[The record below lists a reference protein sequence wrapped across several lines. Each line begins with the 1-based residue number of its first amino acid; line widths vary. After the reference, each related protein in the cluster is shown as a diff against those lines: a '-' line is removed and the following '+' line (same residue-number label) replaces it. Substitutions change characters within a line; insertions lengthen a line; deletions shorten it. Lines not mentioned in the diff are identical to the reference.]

1 MNPVDH
7 TKTKQLLIN
16 FSRRSIRTD
25 NIILAM
31 QHAQKRGY
39 LVSDEKPTQFGSTV
53 ASYLGFNGE
62 LMDRMNYGS

>member
-7 TKTKQLLIN
+7 TKTKQLLIE

-25 NIILAM
+25 NIIVAM
-31 QHAQKRGY
+31 QNAQKQGY
-39 LVSDEKPTQFGSTV
+39 LASDEKPTQVGSTV
-53 ASYLGFNGE
+53 DSYLGFNRE

>member
-1 MNPVDH
+1 MNPFDH
-7 TKTKQLLIN
+7 TKTTQPLID

-31 QHAQKRGY
+31 QHAQKQRY
-39 LVSDEKPTQFGSTV
+39 LSSDEKPTQFGFLV
-53 ASYLGFNGE
+53 ASNLDFNKE

>member
-7 TKTKQLLIN
+7 TKTKQLLID

-31 QHAQKRGY
+31 QHAQKQGY
-39 LVSDEKPTQFGSTV
+39 AASDEKPTQFASTV
-53 ASYLGFNGE
+53 ASYLGFNRE
-62 LMDRMNYGS
+62 LMGWVNYGS

>member
-7 TKTKQLLIN
+7 TKTKQLLID

-31 QHAQKRGY
+31 QHAQKQGY
-39 LVSDEKPTQFGSTV
+39 LASDEKPTPFGSKV
-53 ASYLGFNGE
+53 ASYLGFNRE

>member
-7 TKTKQLLIN
+7 TKTKQLLID

-31 QHAQKRGY
+31 QHAQKQGY
-39 LVSDEKPTQFGSTV
+39 LASDEKPTQFGSTV
-53 ASYLGFNGE
+53 TSYLGFNRE

>member
-7 TKTKQLLIN
+7 TKTKQLLID

-25 NIILAM
+25 NIVLDM
-31 QHAQKRGY
+31 RHSQKQGY
-39 LVSDEKPTQFGSTV
+39 LAFDEKPTQFGSTFTG
-53 ASYLGFNGE
+53 YLGFNRE

>member
-7 TKTKQLLIN
+7 TKTKQLLID

-31 QHAQKRGY
+31 QHAQKQGY
-39 LVSDEKPTQFGSTV
+39 LTSNEKPAQFGSPV
-53 ASYLGFNGE
+53 ANYLGFNME
-62 LMDRMNYGS
+62 LMYRMNYGS

>member
-1 MNPVDH
+1 MTPVDH

-16 FSRRSIRTD
+16 FSRQSIRTD

-31 QHAQKRGY
+31 QHAQKQVY
-39 LVSDEKPTQFGSTV
+39 LAFDEIPIQFGSKV
-53 ASYLGFNGE
+53 ASYLGFNRK

>member
-7 TKTKQLLIN
+7 TKTKQLLID

-31 QHAQKRGY
+31 QHAQKQGY
-39 LVSDEKPTQFGSTV
+39 LASDEKPAQFGSTV
-53 ASYLGFNGE
+53 ASYLGFNRE

>member
-7 TKTKQLLIN
+7 TKIKQLLID
-16 FSRRSIRTD
+16 FSRRSIING

-31 QHAQKRGY
+31 QHAQKQGY
-39 LVSDEKPTQFGSTV
+39 LASDEKPTQFGSTV
-53 ASYLGFNGE
+53 ASYLGFNRE

>member
-7 TKTKQLLIN
+7 TKTKQHHID

-25 NIILAM
+25 NIIRAM
-31 QHAQKRGY
+31 QHAQKQGY
-39 LVSDEKPTQFGSTV
+39 LASNEKPTQLGSTV
-53 ASYLGFNGE
+53 ASYLGFNRE

>member
-7 TKTKQLLIN
+7 TKTKQLLID

-31 QHAQKRGY
+31 QHAQKQGY
-39 LVSDEKPTQFGSTV
+39 LASNEKPTQFGSTV
-53 ASYLGFNGE
+53 ASYLGFNRE